1 MDIGREGDNRVDVV
15 ARWNGR
21 LAVALQRALRL
32 SNEQF
37 AAVLGRPTRTVAKWH
52 ERPDVDLREPNQQ
65 DLDTLLRRA
74 TPDAQGRFALLASQ
88 TVIAPAV
95 ASTPVEAWEL
105 TDALTRSSI
114 GSDVLDEVERVVM
127 GHATS
132 YGRYPPTLMIASV
145 ERLMTRLRDA
155 LRESQS
161 LSTHARCVGLLGVLA
176 GVSGNLSMDLAR
188 PERAASMFKV
198 GRLAGRE
205 AEDDDLAA
213 WVSANQSIAAFF
225 AGRHVEAV
233 ELLEHAESV
242 AGRVSTPQRRSWVA
256 SMLARALAA
265 EGQHDAARRALDRS
279 HALMNLAEGHGRG
292 TDFFDAPRLDGL
304 SGSCMLLLRDSAAAV
319 DLLSRALATRSPD
332 DLKGRA
338 LLTLDLA
345 ECRVIDGEPEEAS
358 QLAIGALEIA
368 NGTVVRPI
376 VERAAVLRARMSR
389 WDGYRAVAELDA
401 RLEVTAMTI
410 D

>member
-1 MDIGREGDNRVDVV
+1 VDVV
-15 ARWNGR
+15 ARWNGH

-37 AAVLGRPTRTVAKWH
+37 AGTLGRPTRTVAKWH

-65 DLDTLLRRA
+65 DLDTLLHRA
-74 TPDAQGRFALLASQ
+74 APDVQCRFALLSSQ
-88 TVIAPAV
+88 MVTAPA
-95 ASTPVEAWEL
+95 ASSQVETWEL

-114 GSDVLDEVERVVM
+114 STDVLDEFERAVM
-127 GHATS
+127 GYATN
-132 YGRYPPTLMIASV
+132 YGRYPPTLMITSV
-145 ERLMTRLRDA
+145 ERLMMRLRDA

-188 PERAASMFKV
+188 PERAASMFEV

-205 AEDDDLAA
+205 SEDDDLTA
-213 WVSANQSIAAFF
+213 WVSANQSIGAFF
-225 AGRHVEAV
+225 AGRHAEAV
-233 ELLEHAESV
+233 ELLEQAESV
-242 AGRVSTPQRRSWVA
+242 AGRVSTPQRRSWIA

-265 EGQHDAARRALDRS
+265 EGQHDSARRALDRS

-304 SGSCMLLLRDSAAAV
+304 SGSCMLLLRDSAAAR

-345 ECRVIDGEPEEAS
+345 ECRVIDGGPEGAS
-358 QLAIGALEIA
+358 QLAIGALDIA
-368 NGTVVRPI
+368 DGTVVRPI

-389 WDGYRAVAELDA
+389 WDGSRAVAEFDA
-401 RLEVTAMTI
+401 RLELTAMTI